1 MISTYPIQLYNSGK
15 PNSVSELKR
24 MSPVS
29 KAITNSGSG
38 SKQKKTILF
47 LYRAIRENESKHM
60 LVVDGGVG
68 HGKQMAQI
76 ARVVLCVGSAHR
88 E

>member
-1 MISTYPIQLYNSGK
+1 
-15 PNSVSELKR
+15 

-38 SKQKKTILF
+38 SKQKTTILF

-60 LVVDGGVG
+60 LVVDGGV
-68 HGKQMAQI
+68 
-76 ARVVLCVGSAHR
+76 
-88 E
+88 